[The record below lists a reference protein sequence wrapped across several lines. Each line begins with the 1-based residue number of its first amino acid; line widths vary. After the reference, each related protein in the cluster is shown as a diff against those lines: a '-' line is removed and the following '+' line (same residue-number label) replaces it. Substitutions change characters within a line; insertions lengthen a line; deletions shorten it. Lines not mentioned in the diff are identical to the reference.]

1 MIPKICG
8 TTLAYRGEFR
18 VTCEADT
25 LEVAEQYVRHAYG
38 PQFSVK
44 HLWTDRDNPNAHT
57 FFLCHR
63 PVHQHRPS
71 FLAALLGVR

>member
-18 VTCEADT
+18 VTCEAET
-25 LEVAEQYVRHAYG
+25 LEAAERYIQHAYG
-38 PQFSVK
+38 PQYAVK
-44 HLWTDRDNPNAHT
+44 FLWTDRDNANAHT
-57 FFLCHR
+57 FFLRHR
-63 PVHQHRPS
+63 PAQPNRPS